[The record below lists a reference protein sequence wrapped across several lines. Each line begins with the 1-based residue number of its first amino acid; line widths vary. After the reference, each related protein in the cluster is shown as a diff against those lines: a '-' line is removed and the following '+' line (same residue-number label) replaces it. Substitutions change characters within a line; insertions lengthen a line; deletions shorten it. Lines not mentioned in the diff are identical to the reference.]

1 MAKHYK
7 TIVTASTQE
16 RGSMTVAFEQDKTED
31 RTIFT
36 QEIKEIKILND
47 DLHKQLNTAKIEMNE
62 QMKSIR
68 YLNDLLLFRIE

>member
-1 MAKHYK
+1 M
-7 TIVTASTQE
+7 
-16 RGSMTVAFEQDKTED
+16 MVAFEQDKTED

-36 QEIKEIKILND
+36 QESKEIKILND